1 MFALYHNSPPYN
13 IKEEALRMIELT
25 KESYSKNE
33 VQEILAQYESKIAEL
48 EKNIADV
55 ETLKQQYSELQ
66 KDNLATQ
73 IKLEA
78 TKAGLDVEQVFDLID
93 ADSLEKAQAKI
104 NKLLELKK
112 KQDIEN
118 SYKPTDHKADDSY
131 SVAEKEKNVEGMIF
145 CKLNKIFGK
154 E

>member
-1 MFALYHNSPPYN
+1 
-13 IKEEALRMIELT
+13 MIELN
-25 KESYSKNE
+25 KDNYSKEE
-33 VQEILAQYESKIAEL
+33 VQEMLTQFQTKIAEL

-66 KDNLATQ
+66 KTNTTTQ

-78 TKAGLDVEQVFDLID
+78 TKAGLDPEEVFDLIEAED
-93 ADSLEKAQAKI
+93 VKKAQEKI
-104 NKLLELKK
+104 NKLVELKK
-112 KQDIEN
+112 KQDIDN
-118 SYKPTDHKADDSY
+118 SYRPTDHKADDSY

-145 CKLNKIFGK
+145 SKLNKIFGK

>member
-1 MFALYHNSPPYN
+1 
-13 IKEEALRMIELT
+13 MIELT

-33 VQEILAQYESKIAEL
+33 VQEILAQYETKIAEL

-66 KDNLATQ
+66 KTNLTTQ

-78 TKAGLDVEQVFDLID
+78 TKAGLDPEEVFDLIESD
-93 ADSLEKAQAKI
+93 DVKKAQEKI

-118 SYKPTDHKADDSY
+118 SYKPNDHKSDDSY

-145 CKLNKIFGK
+145 SKLNKIFGK

>member
-1 MFALYHNSPPYN
+1 
-13 IKEEALRMIELT
+13 MIELN
-25 KESYSKNE
+25 KDNYSKE
-33 VQEILAQYESKIAEL
+33 EIQEMFTQYQSKIAEM
-48 EKNIADV
+48 EKSIADF
-55 ETLKQQYSELQ
+55 ESIKNQYAELQ
-66 KDNLATQ
+66 KTNLTTQ

-93 ADSLEKAQAKI
+93 SDSLEKAQAKI

-118 SYKPTDHKADDSY
+118 SYKPNDHKTDDSY

-145 CKLNKIFGK
+145 SKLNKIFG
-154 E
+154 

>member
-1 MFALYHNSPPYN
+1 
-13 IKEEALRMIELT
+13 MIELT
-25 KESYSKNE
+25 KESYSKEE
-33 VQEILAQYESKIAEL
+33 VQEMLAQYQTKIAEL

-66 KDNLATQ
+66 KTNITTQ

-78 TKAGLDVEQVFDLID
+78 TKAGLDPEEVFDLIESD
-93 ADSLEKAQAKI
+93 DVKKAQEKI
-104 NKLLELKK
+104 NKLVELKK
-112 KQDIEN
+112 KQDIQN

-145 CKLNKIFGK
+145 SKLNKIFGK

>member
-1 MFALYHNSPPYN
+1 
-13 IKEEALRMIELT
+13 MIELN
-25 KESYSKNE
+25 KESYSKDE
-33 VQEILAQYESKIAEL
+33 VVQMLSEYESKIQEL
-48 EKNIADV
+48 EESIADF
-55 ETLKQQYSELQ
+55 ETMKQQYAELQ
-66 KDNLATQ
+66 KDNISTQ

-78 TKAGLDVEQVFDLID
+78 TKAGLDPEEVFDLIESD
-93 ADSLEKAQAKI
+93 DVKKAQEKI

-118 SYKPTDHKADDSY
+118 SYKPNNHKADDSY

-145 CKLNKIFGK
+145 SKLNKIFGK

>member
-1 MFALYHNSPPYN
+1 
-13 IKEEALRMIELT
+13 MIELN
-25 KESYSKNE
+25 KDNYSKEE
-33 VQEILAQYESKIAEL
+33 VQEMLAQYQSKIAEM
-48 EKNIADV
+48 EKQVADF
-55 ETLKQQYSELQ
+55 ESMKNQYAELQ

-104 NKLLELKK
+104 NKLVELKK

-118 SYKPTDHKADDSY
+118 SYKPSDHKPDDSY
-131 SVAEKEKNVEGMIF
+131 SNFEKSGNVEGML
-145 CKLNKIFGK
+145 KSKISRFFGK

>member
-1 MFALYHNSPPYN
+1 
-13 IKEEALRMIELT
+13 MIELT
-25 KESYSKNE
+25 KETYSKEE
-33 VQEILAQYESKIAEL
+33 VQEILAQYETKIAEL
-48 EKNIADV
+48 EKNIVDF
-55 ETLKQQYSELQ
+55 ETMKQQYAELE
-66 KDNLATQ
+66 KTNLSTQ

-93 ADSLEKAQAKI
+93 SDSLEKAQAKI

-118 SYKPTDHKADDSY
+118 SYKPSDHKPDDSY
-131 SVAEKEKNVEGMIF
+131 SQFEKSGNVEGML
-145 CKLNKIFGK
+145 KSKISRFFGK

>member
-1 MFALYHNSPPYN
+1 
-13 IKEEALRMIELT
+13 MIELT
-25 KESYSKNE
+25 KESYSKE
-33 VQEILAQYESKIAEL
+33 EIEQMLSEYESKIQEL
-48 EKNIADV
+48 EKSIADF
-55 ETLKQQYSELQ
+55 ETMKNQYAELQ
-66 KDNLATQ
+66 KTNLTTQ

-93 ADSLEKAQAKI
+93 SDSLEKAQAKI

-118 SYKPTDHKADDSY
+118 SYKPTDHKPDDSY
-131 SVAEKEKNVEGMIF
+131 SQFEKSGNVEGML
-145 CKLNKIFGK
+145 KSKITRLFGK

>member
-1 MFALYHNSPPYN
+1 MNLDKENYSRNEVEQMLSEYETKISDLEKSIADFEN
-13 IKEEALRMIELT
+13 IK
-25 KESYSKNE
+25 N
-33 VQEILAQYESKIAEL
+33 QYA
-48 EKNIADV
+48 
-55 ETLKQQYSELQ
+55 ELQ
-66 KDNLATQ
+66 KTNLTTQ

-104 NKLLELKK
+104 NKLVELKK

-118 SYKPTDHKADDSY
+118 SYKPTDHKPDDSY

-145 CKLNKIFGK
+145 SKLNKIFG
-154 E
+154 

>member
-1 MFALYHNSPPYN
+1 
-13 IKEEALRMIELT
+13 MIELN
-25 KESYSKNE
+25 KDNYSKEE
-33 VQEILAQYESKIAEL
+33 VQEMLAQYQSKIAEL

-66 KDNLATQ
+66 KTNLTTQ

-78 TKAGLDVEQVFDLID
+78 TKAGLDPEEVFDLIESD
-93 ADSLEKAQAKI
+93 DIKKAQAKI

-118 SYKPTDHKADDSY
+118 SYKPNDHKPDDSY

-145 CKLNKIFGK
+145 SKLNKIFGK

>member
-1 MFALYHNSPPYN
+1 
-13 IKEEALRMIELT
+13 MIELT
-25 KESYSKNE
+25 KESYSKEE
-33 VQEILAQYESKIAEL
+33 VQEMLTQYETKITEL

-66 KDNLATQ
+66 KVNIAVA
-73 IKLEA
+73 IKNEML
-78 TKAGLDVEQVFDLID
+78 KAGLDESYFDLVEAED
-93 ADSLEKAQAKI
+93 VKKAQEKI

-118 SYKPTDHKADDSY
+118 SYKPTDHKPDDSY
-131 SVAEKEKNVEGMIF
+131 SQFEKSGNVEGML
-145 CKLNKIFGK
+145 KSKITRLFGK

>member
-1 MFALYHNSPPYN
+1 MTLE
-13 IKEEALRMIELT
+13 KET
-25 KESYSKNE
+25 YSKAE
-33 VQEILAQYESKIAEL
+33 VEQMLLEYESKIQEL
-48 EKNIADV
+48 EKSIADF
-55 ETLKQQYSELQ
+55 ETVKQQYSELQ

-104 NKLLELKK
+104 NKLVELKK
-112 KQDIEN
+112 KQDIDN
-118 SYKPTDHKADDSY
+118 SYRPTDHKPDDSY
-131 SVAEKEKNVEGMIF
+131 SNFEKSGNVEGML
-145 CKLNKIFGK
+145 KSKISRFFGK

>member
-1 MFALYHNSPPYN
+1 
-13 IKEEALRMIELT
+13 MIELT

-33 VQEILAQYESKIAEL
+33 VQEILAQYETKIAEL

-66 KDNLATQ
+66 KTNITTQ

-78 TKAGLDVEQVFDLID
+78 TKAGLDPEEVFDLIESD
-93 ADSLEKAQAKI
+93 DIKKAQEKI
-104 NKLLELKK
+104 NKLIELKK
-112 KQDIEN
+112 KQDINN
-118 SYKPTDHKADDSY
+118 SYRPNDHKPDDSY

-145 CKLNKIFGK
+145 SKLNKFFGK

>member
-1 MFALYHNSPPYN
+1 
-13 IKEEALRMIELT
+13 MIELN
-25 KESYSKNE
+25 KDNYSKEE
-33 VQEILAQYESKIAEL
+33 VQEMLAQYQSKIAEM
-48 EKNIADV
+48 EKQVADF
-55 ETLKQQYSELQ
+55 ESMKNQYAELQ

-93 ADSLEKAQAKI
+93 SDSVEKAQAKI

-118 SYKPTDHKADDSY
+118 SYKPSDHKPDDSY

-145 CKLNKIFGK
+145 SKLNKIFGK

>member
-1 MFALYHNSPPYN
+1 
-13 IKEEALRMIELT
+13 MIELN
-25 KESYSKNE
+25 KDNYSKEE
-33 VQEILAQYESKIAEL
+33 VQEMLAQYQSKIAEM
-48 EKNIADV
+48 EKQVADF
-55 ETLKQQYSELQ
+55 ESMKNQYAELQ

-93 ADSLEKAQAKI
+93 SDSLEKAQAKI
-104 NKLLELKK
+104 NKLVELKK
-112 KQDIEN
+112 KQDIDN
-118 SYKPTDHKADDSY
+118 SYRPTDHKPDDSY

-145 CKLNKIFGK
+145 SKLNKIFGK